1 MFLHLKA
8 VAVQPLFVFY
18 ICFVKGM
25 SLIFKPKFIFD
36 NITDITVEFLKE
48 NSIKGLLVDVDNTLT
63 IAHANPTLK
72 NGVEAW
78 LAKMKENEIE
88 VIILSNAKK
97 ERIKPFA
104 QKIGLDFIGLSLKP
118 LPFNYI
124 KGAKT
129 LNLKRKETAIVGDQL
144 FTDILGGKLAGVKTI
159 LVTDITPEDKTS
171 FKIRR
176 KLEKK
181 ILSR

>member
-1 MFLHLKA
+1 
-8 VAVQPLFVFY
+8 
-18 ICFVKGM
+18 M

-36 NITDITVEFLKE
+36 KLTDVTPDFLKE
-48 NSIKGLLVDVDNTLT
+48 NNIKGLLVDVDNTLT

-72 NGVEAW
+72 DGVEEW
-78 LAKMKENEIE
+78 LLNMQNNGIK

-104 QKIGLDFIGLSLKP
+104 KKINLDFIGLSLKP

-124 KGAKT
+124 KGANM
-129 LNLKRKETAIVGDQL
+129 LNVKGKETAIVGDQL
-144 FTDILGGKLAGVKTI
+144 FTDILGGKLAGINTI
-159 LVTDITPEDKTS
+159 LVKDITPEDKIS

-176 KLEKK
+176 KIEKK

>member
-1 MFLHLKA
+1 MY
-8 VAVQPLFVFY
+8 V
-18 ICFVKGM
+18 FVKGM
-25 SLIFKPKFIFD
+25 SLIFKPKFILN
-36 NITDITVEFLKE
+36 NITDITLEFLKE

-72 NGVEAW
+72 NGVEVW
-78 LAKMKENEIE
+78 LENMKDNGIE

-97 ERIKPFA
+97 ERIKHFA
-104 QKIGLDFIGLSLKP
+104 GKVGLDFIGLSLKP

-124 KGAKT
+124 KGAKA
-129 LNLKRKETAIVGDQL
+129 LNLKRKETAIVGDQI
-144 FTDILGGKLAGVKTI
+144 FTDILGGKLSGVQTI
-159 LVTDITPEDKTS
+159 LVTDITPEDKLS

-176 KLEKK
+176 KIEKK

>member
-8 VAVQPLFVFY
+8 VAVQPLFVF
-18 ICFVKGM
+18 FVKGM

-36 NITDITVEFLKE
+36 NITDITIEFLKE

-72 NGVEAW
+72 KGVDEW
-78 LAKMKENEIE
+78 LLKMQESGIG

-97 ERIKPFA
+97 ERVQPFA
-104 QKIGLDFIGLSLKP
+104 EKIGLNFIGLSLKP

-124 KGAKT
+124 KGVRR
-129 LNLKRKETAIVGDQL
+129 LNLKNKHTAIVGDQL

-159 LVTDITPEDKTS
+159 LVTDITPEDNIS

-176 KLEKK
+176 SIEKK

>member
-1 MFLHLKA
+1 
-8 VAVQPLFVFY
+8 
-18 ICFVKGM
+18 M

-36 NITDITVEFLKE
+36 KLTDVTPDFLKE
-48 NSIKGLLVDVDNTLT
+48 NNIKGLLVDVDNTLT

-72 NGVEAW
+72 DGVEEW
-78 LAKMKENEIE
+78 LLNMQNNGIK

-104 QKIGLDFIGLSLKP
+104 KKINLDFIGLSLKP

-124 KGAKT
+124 KGAKM
-129 LNLKRKETAIVGDQL
+129 LNVKGKETAIVGDQL
-144 FTDILGGKLAGVKTI
+144 FTDILGGKLAGVNTI
-159 LVTDITPEDKTS
+159 LVKDITPEDKIS

-176 KLEKK
+176 KIEKK